1 MFSNMLGKIKN
12 FSSDENQE
20 KKDLTDKISKMNLTD
35 MRAYINN
42 RIPDFSVDE
51 DGLNEVLHKLLE
63 VNEKTSKRYIEIDDM
78 DSKIKKGFDLVLSI
92 LTNKKVTVT
101 TIELVNEFLDKSK
114 DIVQKYD
121 RENKQ
126 IYYSKFKDAMELA
139 IKYMNAKAELQRKM
153 DVIGD

>member
-42 RIPDFSVDE
+42 RIPDFSIDE

-126 IYYSKFKDAMELA
+126 IYYTKFKDAMELA

>member
-1 MFSNMLGKIKN
+1 MFSNMLGRMKN
-12 FSSDENQE
+12 FSLDKNQE
-20 KKDLTDKISKMNLTD
+20 NKELTDKISKMNLTD

-63 VNEKTSKRYIEIDDM
+63 INENTSKRYIDIDDM

-121 RENKQ
+121 KENKQ
-126 IYYSKFKDAMELA
+126 IYYTKFKDAIDLA
-139 IKYMNAKAELQRKM
+139 IEYMNAKAELQRKM